1 MKVGIIILFFLT
13 ALLINYLM
21 TVEGFFDKKESS
33 TQFSDTIQS
42 ILTHNPN
49 SHHNKHPHSNPHSN
63 SDKHPHTKKE
73 QCDESKMSHTAVIA
87 KYETLRNLL
96 KADVKDAVKN
106 EILAQRALINPST
119 CAATSNKSSS
129 SLQQGSWF
137 RGKDSTSPYGKGQR
151 DPDNVSQNI
160 GDVTDIQDKNN
171 GYKHVKPDDLY
182 PFDKDVDDDDDSI
195 YPFKKCEK
203 QPDMS
208 KYIRKDSIPCYGC
221 TLPT

>member
-1 MKVGIIILFFLT
+1 MKLGIVILLFLVT
-13 ALLINYLM
+13 LLINYLM
-21 TVEGFFDKKESS
+21 IVEGFFDKKESS

-49 SHHNKHPHSNPHSN
+49 KHPH
-63 SDKHPHTKKE
+63 KHPHKDHHKHPHIKKE
-73 QCDESKMSHTAVIA
+73 QCDESKMSHAAVIA

-106 EILAQRALINPST
+106 EVLAQRALINPTT

-137 RGKDSTSPYGKGQR
+137 RGGKDSTSPYGKGQR
-151 DPDNVSQNI
+151 DSDNVSQNI
-160 GDVTDIQDKNN
+160 GDISDIQDKKY
-171 GYKHVKPDDLY
+171 GRKHVKPDDLY
-182 PFDKDVDDDDDSI
+182 SFNKDVDDNDYDSI
-195 YPFKKCEK
+195 YPFKRCEK